1 MAAFIALEGLDGVG
15 KSTLVKGLAEH
26 FAGVAMSTP
35 GDALTQARPL
45 VLTAFAHDELAKA
58 LFYAASVSSQ
68 GNAARRQVEQGHWV
82 VMDRYW
88 ASTIAYAKSRGVVAD
103 LESLSRHFPV
113 PNLTILVH
121 LDEDERRARL
131 FNRDATPEDLE
142 TLNPAFRNR
151 VFADLQN
158 RCDGMADV
166 TGLGKVDAVRTL
178 VNYINTTL
186 SSTSSHLGSNP
197 RPKLS
202 EEDYV

>member
-35 GDALTQARPL
+35 GDALAQARPH

-88 ASTIAYAKSRGVVAD
+88 ASTIAYANSRGVIAD
-103 LESLSRHFPV
+103 LKSLSRYFPV
-113 PNLTILVH
+113 PDLTILVH

-131 FNRDATPEDLE
+131 FNRGATPEDLE

-151 VFADLQN
+151 VFADLQK
-158 RCDGMADV
+158 RCDSMTDV
-166 TGLGKVDAVRTL
+166 SGLGVADAVRKL
-178 VNYINTTL
+178 VSYINSTL
-186 SSTSSHLGSNP
+186 SSPPVDAASAPSN
-197 RPKLS
+197 
-202 EEDYV
+202 